1 MKSVD
6 VHIPENL
13 PPRLYDRIAYV
24 IDFLNAHPFI
34 KEDIILRHRVSDGQE
49 GKLVFKVD
57 NDAYTMPCGKYFL
70 DFSEEEFLSL
80 KANVVWHEN
89 NILYAVE
96 KESQSKRPLVD
107 NESICIDLLEVI
119 FFHISRV
126 EETVLNQ
133 KDFIGDKEAFEE
145 KLFLVRQ
152 KIYRRPVVD
161 DIARTLLKILTGK
174 EVKHTTDIVLSHDI
188 DEINKFHSPF
198 TLVKKIGGQ
207 IKNRQSLKGFKP
219 LFRSYKE
226 YLTQGRDP
234 YDTFDWMLKK
244 GTSEKYIYFL
254 SGGNHYWDR
263 PYNMKS
269 DYFRKVIQLVEERN
283 YQVGI
288 HPSYE
293 SWDKVDLIKEEKVYL
308 EEVIGAEIKLSR
320 QHFLNFDISVTA
332 DLLIEAGINRDSS
345 LGYTRHVGFRCGTG
359 FPYKLYDFNKEE
371 KSRLVEDPLVLM
383 DSSAFHEV
391 NYADDKLL
399 PLLTTF
405 LEANREGTRVM
416 CNFHNTFFDEME
428 MRRVDL
434 KFFYHNHFSI

>member
-1 MKSVD
+1 
-6 VHIPENL
+6 
-13 PPRLYDRIAYV
+13 
-24 IDFLNAHPFI
+24 
-34 KEDIILRHRVSDGQE
+34 
-49 GKLVFKVD
+49 
-57 NDAYTMPCGKYFL
+57 
-70 DFSEEEFLSL
+70 
-80 KANVVWHEN
+80 
-89 NILYAVE
+89 
-96 KESQSKRPLVD
+96 
-107 NESICIDLLEVI
+107 
-119 FFHISRV
+119 
-126 EETVLNQ
+126 
-133 KDFIGDKEAFEE
+133 
-145 KLFLVRQ
+145 
-152 KIYRRPVVD
+152 
-161 DIARTLLKILTGK
+161 
-174 EVKHTTDIVLSHDI
+174 
-188 DEINKFHSPF
+188 
-198 TLVKKIGGQ
+198 
-207 IKNRQSLKGFKP
+207 
-219 LFRSYKE
+219 
-226 YLTQGRDP
+226 
-234 YDTFDWMLKK
+234 MLKK

-391 NYADDKLL
+391 NYVDDKLL

-405 LEANREGTRVM
+405 LEANREGTRVL

-428 MRRVDL
+428 MRKVGFL
-434 KFFYHNHFSI
+434 KFYNSIV